1 MQTVCFETAKLAK
14 EKGFNYMYSTNQ
26 FYYIIRNGSLLIGL
40 CGKIGD
46 VIPFFISDEFNIVA
60 PYQHDLLDWLR
71 ELHNLHIE
79 ILYDYENDNTSYH
92 YTIRT
97 IGKENGRD
105 WKEDYAT
112 YEECLET
119 ALQEALKMI

>member
-14 EKGFNYMYSTNQ
+14 EKGFGNYFSK
-26 FYYIIRNGSLLIGL
+26 LLGEPT
-40 CGKIGD
+40 
-46 VIPFFISDEFNIVA
+46 VRVHE
-60 PYQHDLLDWLR
+60 LLDWLR
-71 ELHNLHIE
+71 EEHNLHIE
-79 ILYDYENDNTSYH
+79 ILYDYESDNTSYH

-97 IGKENGRD
+97 IGKDNGRD

>member
-26 FYYIIRNGSLLIGL
+26 FYYIIRNGSPLIGL

-71 ELHNLHIE
+71 EPHRKKFT
-79 ILYDYENDNTSYH
+79 NT
-92 YTIRT
+92 
-97 IGKENGRD
+97 
-105 WKEDYAT
+105 
-112 YEECLET
+112 
-119 ALQEALKMI
+119 

>member
-14 EKGFNYMYSTNQ
+14 EKGFNYMYSTN
-26 FYYIIRNGSLLIGL
+26 
-40 CGKIGD
+40 
-46 VIPFFISDEFNIVA
+46 
-60 PYQHDLLDWLR
+60 QHDLLDWLR

>member
-14 EKGFNYMYSTNQ
+14 EKGFDAPVCSWYNFSGLFIKGWEDELQRASNDKKFPSCLAPNQ
-26 FYYIIRNGSLLIGL
+26 
-40 CGKIGD
+40 
-46 VIPFFISDEFNIVA
+46 
-60 PYQHDLLDWLR
+60 YQLSDWLR
-71 ELHNLHIE
+71 VEHNLHIE

-92 YTIRT
+92 YAIRT